1 MASFKILFH
10 LAFVLTIFSQSEAT
24 LRGDFCS
31 DVSEMKCQAVA
42 WVECKPDPNAAAPGG
57 CHEKYKDFE
66 LKKCK
71 TVTENIPHKKKVPEC
86 RTVTKQNCDTEWDV
100 DDNGNKVWTGR
111 ESCSPV
117 SWEECDLVEK
127 EVDFAAEKTECFT
140 AGNVKYLDFEDCR
153 SNSDAMVNKC
163 EVKKGVSCK
172 PVKSNKCATVRY
184 QDCSVKPDEECAASR
199 PVYVPEQEKVHQK
212 KCLT

>member
-1 MASFKILFH
+1 M
-10 LAFVLTIFSQSEAT
+10 
-24 LRGDFCS
+24 GD
-31 DVSEMKCQAVA
+31 
-42 WVECKPDPNAAAPGG
+42 
-57 CHEKYKDFE
+57 YE

-71 TVTENIPHKKKVPEC
+71 TVTENIPHRKKVPEC

-153 SNSDAMVNKC
+153 SNSD
-163 EVKKGVSCK
+163 
-172 PVKSNKCATVRY
+172 VKSNKCATVRY
-184 QDCSVKPDEECAASR
+184 QDCSVKPDEECAASK
-199 PVYVPEQEKVHQK
+199 PVYVPEQ
-212 KCLT
+212 